1 MGAKLYS
8 VDENNIDINIINKTA
23 ELLKNGGLLV
33 FPTETVYGIGADA
46 FNARAVKSLYEK
58 KQRPLDKPL
67 LMHISGIDMA
77 EEVGVLDDTARELI
91 KRFSPGPLTLVV
103 KKKPAVPSVA
113 VSGGETVGLRFPS
126 NKIFLEISK
135 AFGKPI
141 AATSANLSGFKSA
154 VSATELDAVKSVADI
169 IIDGGSCVF
178 GLESTIVSLVGERP
192 KILRVGSFPKEKI
205 EEVLGKCE

>member
-1 MGAKLYS
+1 MSAIYYN
-8 VDENNIDINIINKTA
+8 VDNENVDASAINAAADILNK
-23 ELLKNGGLLV
+23 GGLAV

-46 FNARAVKSLYEK
+46 FNENAVSALYER
-58 KQRPLDKPL
+58 KQRSYDKPL
-67 LMHISGIDMA
+67 LMHISSLEMA
-77 EEVGVLDDTARELI
+77 EEIAYLDDNARELI

-103 KKKPAVPSVA
+103 KRKPCVPSVA

-141 AATSANLSGFKSA
+141 AATSANISGFESA
-154 VSATELDAVKSVADI
+154 KDSSELDAVKEIADVIVA
-169 IIDGGSCVF
+169 GGACEL

-192 KILRVGSFPKEKI
+192 KILRLGSFPKEKI
-205 EEVLGKCE
+205 EEVLGKCD